1 MKSKNPNHYFGSPHM
16 TQAEVTEFLENMM
29 REELGPQAEL
39 MILITRITQQFMAD
53 QEVAQIQPNGSKK

>member
-16 TQAEVTEFLENMM
+16 IQTEVNEFLENMM

-39 MILITRITQQFMAD
+39 LIQISRLTQKFIAD
-53 QEVAQIQPNGSKK
+53 QEVTHIQPTRNKS